1 MFPLVGKH
9 IPTEMRKQLILKVV
23 NQKSKTFTF
32 YEPSI
37 VSYKSILKFYFKTR
51 NFKFCSSCGV
61 RIMFE
66 IITTLYCQC
75 LRKTVN
81 KT

>member
-23 NQKSKTFTF
+23 NHKSKTFTF

-51 NFKFCSSCGV
+51 NFKFC
-61 RIMFE
+61 
-66 IITTLYCQC
+66 
-75 LRKTVN
+75 
-81 KT
+81 